1 MIHFQQPCVGS
12 LAHFGGK
19 IVSRQDSGSAVL
31 PGLRAWLC
39 PLTVNSEHDAL
50 MTGSILG
57 K

>member
-1 MIHFQQPCVGS
+1 MIQFQQPCVGS

-19 IVSRQDSGSAVL
+19 IVSRQDSAVL

-39 PLTVNSEHDAL
+39 PVTVNSEHDAL